1 MAVLD
6 ELRAAVVD
14 GQAKSAV
21 AKVGQGLEEGIP
33 ADVLLR
39 EGLIAAM
46 REVGQLFEDGEIY
59 VPEMLVAARAMNA
72 SVAVLKP
79 HLVGHEVRSSGTVA
93 IGTVQGDLHDIGKN
107 LVAMMLE
114 GSGFKVVDLGT
125 DVPPERFI
133 EAIRDGADVVGMS
146 ALLTTTM
153 TSMKEVVDA
162 ISAAGLRDRVRI
174 IVGGAPITAR
184 YAAEIGA
191 DGYAPDASKAVRKVH
206 ELLRTPSSPT
216 DSEEAAHA
224 TV

>member
-1 MAVLD
+1 MTVLD
-6 ELRAAVVD
+6 ELREAVID
-14 GQAKSAV
+14 GQAKLAV
-21 AKVGQGLEEGIP
+21 TKATQGLDEGIP
-33 ADVLLR
+33 AEVLLQD
-39 EGLIAAM
+39 GLIAAM

-72 SVAVLKP
+72 TVAVLKP
-79 HLVGHEVRSSGTVA
+79 RLTEHAVQSSGTVA
-93 IGTVQGDLHDIGKN
+93 IGTVEGDLHDIGKN

-114 GSGFKVVDLGT
+114 GSGFEVVDLGT

-133 EAIRDGADVVGMS
+133 DAIRAGADVVAMS

-153 TSMKEVVDA
+153 TSMRDVVEA
-162 ISAAGLRDRVRI
+162 IGAAGLRDKVRI

-191 DGYAPDASKAVRKVH
+191 DGYAPDASKAVRKVR
-206 ELLRTPSSPT
+206 ELL
-216 DSEEAAHA
+216 